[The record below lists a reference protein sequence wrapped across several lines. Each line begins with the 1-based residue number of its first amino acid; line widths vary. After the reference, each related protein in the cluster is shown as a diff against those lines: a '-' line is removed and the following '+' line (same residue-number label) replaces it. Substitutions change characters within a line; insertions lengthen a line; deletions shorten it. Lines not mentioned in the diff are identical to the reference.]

1 MIMVTSERRCCSEA
15 VGRAEEGLSF
25 QHQSFTGCKQQKSPI
40 PEEQILISQVARISS
55 VALKRQ
61 LFFVLLYLMY
71 AFIYLFDALNIIWS
85 PNPHKEIWLAGQE

>member
-40 PEEQILISQVARISS
+40 PEEQILISQVARIFS

-61 LFFVLLYLMY
+61 LFLFCYTSCMHL
-71 AFIYLFDALNIIWS
+71 FIYLM
-85 PNPHKEIWLAGQE
+85 P